1 MQKKHF
7 FLILLILGT
16 SFWGISFSFVKVGIG
31 SGSPFTF
38 LFYKFLIAAIILS
51 ILFFKKLNQITIRTV
66 IISFFIAL
74 PLFAGNVLQSIGL
87 KHTSVSNS
95 AFLTGLDVVLIPILK
110 FFVYKKRV
118 NKKVWPASILALI
131 GLYCIVAKD
140 EISLNIGDLWIIACA
155 FAFAFYVLQIGR
167 YADLNNPMPSVILVM
182 TFCAFGCLSCSMI
195 DSNSD
200 FFSSDFDFWKG
211 VLFAAIFATAYMY
224 SIQNFAQRYLSEEK
238 IAMTYLFEP
247 VVATAAGILLL
258 GEPFSKELIIGGSL
272 IIISMLIVELNI
284 NPKKIQI
291 KRYY

>member
-1 MQKKHF
+1 MGLD
-7 FLILLILGT
+7 FLTILLAVHPNT
-16 SFWGISFSFVKVGIG
+16 CK
-31 SGSPFTF
+31 
-38 LFYKFLIAAIILS
+38 AI
-51 ILFFKKLNQITIRTV
+51 
-66 IISFFIAL
+66 
-74 PLFAGNVLQSIGL
+74 
-87 KHTSVSNS
+87 
-95 AFLTGLDVVLIPILK
+95 
-110 FFVYKKRV
+110 
-118 NKKVWPASILALI
+118 ILALI

-140 EISLNIGDLWIIACA
+140 GISLNIGDLWIITCA

-284 NPKKIQI
+284 NPKKKSNQAILLKALTNNYI
-291 KRYY
+291 A